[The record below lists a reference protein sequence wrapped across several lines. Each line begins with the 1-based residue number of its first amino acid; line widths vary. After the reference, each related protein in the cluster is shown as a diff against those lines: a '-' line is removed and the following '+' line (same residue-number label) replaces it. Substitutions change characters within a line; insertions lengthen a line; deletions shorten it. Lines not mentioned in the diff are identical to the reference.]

1 VSTSS
6 PSIASNLPGAR
17 LTKLAPRPSSL
28 HELGIPVELLTAL
41 VGRHLVAAEALGI
54 SELSRRLAV
63 AGPILDGLLA
73 LMRKQGLI
81 ELRAKA
87 SIESELRF
95 GLTERGRAEALDS
108 MARNGYVGPVP
119 VPLEKYTEI
128 VRRQSVHKCRITR
141 GAMHVAFD
149 DVVVSGEKL
158 DQLGPALNSGRA
170 IFLYGEAGTGKT
182 YMARRLSQ
190 ALWGHVLVPHAL
202 CVNDTII
209 PLFDPLSHRRVESA
223 DEGSSLL
230 LEEGHDPRFALCHRP
245 LVICGGEL
253 TSEMLEVQFDAAAR
267 LHKAPL
273 QMKANN
279 GLLLI
284 DDLGRQR
291 ISCDKLLN
299 RWIVPMEE
307 QQDYLNSGYG
317 QHFVVPFDTVLV
329 FSTNLE
335 PRDIAD
341 EAFLR
346 RIGYKISFGPVSPD
360 EYRRIWKDVCAQ
372 RGVDFDAELPSWV
385 MRELHGKNGVP
396 LLPCHPRDLLG
407 MAIDLGAYESGT
419 RVVDERSLRW
429 AWHNYFLRERAG
441 EPEAKDR

>member
-1 VSTSS
+1 MSTPA
-6 PSIASNLPGAR
+6 PSTAPNVMGAR
-17 LTKLAPRPSSL
+17 LSKLAPRPSSL
-28 HELGIPVELLTAL
+28 HELGISVEILTAL
-41 VGRHLVAAEALGI
+41 ASRHLVAAEVLSM

-81 ELRAKA
+81 ELRAKP
-87 SIESELRF
+87 SMESELRF

-108 MARNGYVGPVP
+108 LARNGYVGPVP
-119 VPLEKYTEI
+119 VPLEKYAD
-128 VRRQSVHKCRITR
+128 VARRQSVHKCRISR
-141 GAMHVAFD
+141 GSMHIAFA
-149 DVVVSGEKL
+149 DVVISGDKL

-182 YMARRLSQ
+182 YMARRLSD
-190 ALWGHVLVPHAL
+190 ALWGSVLVPHAI

-209 PLFDPLSHRRVESA
+209 PIFDPLSHRKADST

-230 LEEGHDPRFALCHRP
+230 LEEGHDPRFVLCRRP
-245 LVICGGEL
+245 LVISGGEL
-253 TSEMLEVQFDAAAR
+253 TPEMLEVQFDATAR

-273 QMKANN
+273 QLKANN

-307 QQDYLNSGYG
+307 QQDYLSSGYG
-317 QHFVVPFDTVLV
+317 QHFAVPFDTVLV

-346 RIGYKISFGPVSPD
+346 RIGYKISFGPIPRD
-360 EYRRIWKDVCAQ
+360 EYERIWQGVCAQ
-372 RGVDFDAELPSWV
+372 RAIEFDAELVSWV
-385 MRELHGKNGVP
+385 IRELHEKNDVP

-407 MAIDLGAYESGT
+407 MALDLGSYESGG
-419 RVVDERSLRW
+419 RRVDERSLHW
-429 AWHNYFLRERAG
+429 AWHNYFLRERAD
-441 EPEAKDR
+441 EQKAKDR